1 MFRILVIDD
10 EPSILGLLKTV
21 MELASFEVQTLA
33 SGKEAVLRLAEETF
47 DVVLTYMRMETPTDG
62 FDLIRA
68 ARQLQPRPAIAILTA
83 HPISPAEW
91 KPSGADALFIKGA
104 DLINLPEKLAAL
116 IKQRAQK
123 AAVPEPVLRRSVN
136 R

>member
-1 MFRILVIDD
+1 MFRILVVDD
-10 EPSILGLLKTV
+10 EPSILGLLKTIL
-21 MELASFEVQTLA
+21 ELSSFEVQTLT

-47 DVVLTYMRMETPTDG
+47 DVVLTDMRMETPTAG
-62 FDLIRA
+62 FDVIRA
-68 ARQLQPRPAIAILTA
+68 ARNVRPRPAIAILTA

-104 DLINLPEKLAAL
+104 DLINLPDKLAAL

-123 AAVPEPVLRRSVN
+123 ASAAEPVLRRSVN
-136 R
+136 Q

>member
-1 MFRILVIDD
+1 MFRLLVVDD

-33 SGKEAVLRLAEETF
+33 SGKEAVLRLAEEAF
-47 DVVLTYMRMETPTDG
+47 DVVLTDMRMETPTAG
-62 FDLIRA
+62 FDVVRA
-68 ARQLQPRPAIAILTA
+68 ARKLHPRPAIAILTA

-91 KPSGADALFIKGA
+91 KPSGADAVFIKGA
-104 DLINLPEKLAAL
+104 DLINLPDKLAAL

-123 AAVPEPVLRRSVN
+123 ASVEPLLRRSVN
-136 R
+136 Q

>member
-1 MFRILVIDD
+1 MFRLLVVDD

-21 MELASFEVQTLA
+21 MELASFEVQTLT
-33 SGKEAVLRLAEETF
+33 SGKEAVLRLAEEAF
-47 DVVLTYMRMETPTDG
+47 DVVLTDMRMETPTAG
-62 FDLIRA
+62 FDVIRA
-68 ARQLQPRPAIAILTA
+68 ARKLQPRPAIAILTA

-104 DLINLPEKLAAL
+104 DLITLPDKLAAL

-123 AAVPEPVLRRSVN
+123 AAVLGRSVN
-136 R
+136 Q

>member
-47 DVVLTYMRMETPTDG
+47 DIVLTDMRMETPTAG
-62 FDLIRA
+62 FDVIRA
-68 ARQLQPRPAIAILTA
+68 ARKLQPRPAIAILTA

-104 DLINLPEKLAAL
+104 DLISLPDRLAAL

-123 AAVPEPVLRRSVN
+123 AEAAEPVLRRSVN
-136 R
+136 Q